1 MSELSGVQLGE
12 YYVVM
17 ETTKVGRVQVAL
29 GKRDKV
35 FDIPS
40 PVCGNL
46 YEPAPVPLGKG
57 ESIIVHDA
65 SGKVVMQS

>member
-1 MSELSGVQLGE
+1 MSELSGSKVGE
-12 YYVVM
+12 FYVVV
-17 ETTKVGRVQVAL
+17 ETTKIGRAQVAL

-46 YEPAPVPLGKG
+46 YEPAPFPLGRG
-57 ESIIVHDA
+57 ESVIVYDA